1 METNQTGMGITV
13 LGICMEKEL
22 KIGKSLKNDL
32 IVAVGEP
39 KVGYEVLNDI
49 KANARSIVMV
59 EDVQKLSK
67 MGFVHEIIPVGHV
80 GIKGSL
86 EMMQSSSGYKYKIEP
101 EMDIDIEKSAGPST
115 VVLVTVEEGSMEMLR
130 KSVKKHV
137 QVVGRIL

>member
-22 KIGKSLKNDL
+22 KIGKSLNNDL
-32 IVAVGEP
+32 IVALGEP
-39 KVGYEVLNDI
+39 KVGSEVIDAL

-67 MGFVHEIIPVGHV
+67 MVFVHEIVTVGHD

-86 EMMQSSSGYKYKIEP
+86 EMMQSIAGYKYRMDEG
-101 EMDIDIEKSAGPST
+101 MDIDIEKSAGPST
-115 VVLVTVEEGSMEMLR
+115 VVLITVEGKNMEMVK
-130 KSVKKHV
+130 KSVKKLV
-137 QVVGRIL
+137 QVIGRIL